1 MSDDGSDKK
10 DKKRSFS
17 HILGIKRKEV
27 TEEEILSMV
36 DAGEEYGSV
45 AQHERSRIENIFD
58 FTDRS
63 VSEIMTHRTDITALE
78 DTALFDDAVALAI
91 SSGRSRIPV
100 YHEDIDSVIGVLYV
114 KDLLRYIGAHDF
126 SLPDVVREVPFVP
139 KSKSCE
145 ELFSLMTDEHVQI
158 AIVIDEYGGTEG
170 IVTLEDLVECVFG
183 SIQDE
188 YDDERAPVRPVTG
201 NAFYVDGN
209 TPVSDVEELLE
220 VSLGGSDDT
229 IAAFMLERLG
239 SIPEKDE
246 RPRVTVDGV
255 TFTVAQMDD
264 RRIAKVLVVQH
275 QK

>member
-1 MSDDGSDKK
+1 MPDDGTDKK
-10 DKKRSFS
+10 DKKRTLS
-17 HILGIKRKEV
+17 HILGIKRREV
-27 TEEEILSMV
+27 TEEEILSLV
-36 DAGEEYGSV
+36 DAGEESGSV
-45 AQHERSRIENIFD
+45 EEHERSRIENIFD
-58 FTDRS
+58 FTDRA

-78 DTALFDDAVALAI
+78 DTAEFDDAVALAI

-114 KDLLRYIGAHDF
+114 KDLLRYIGDESF
-126 SLPDVVREVPFVP
+126 SLPNVTREVPFVP

-145 ELFSLMTDEHVQI
+145 ELFSLMTEEHVQI
-158 AIVIDEYGGTEG
+158 AVVIDEYGGTEG

-188 YDDERAPVRPVTG
+188 YDNENAPVRHVTG
-201 NAFYVDGN
+201 NAFYVDGS
-209 TPVSDVEELLE
+209 TPVSDIEELLN
-220 VSLGGSDDT
+220 VTMGGTDDT

-246 RPRVTVDGV
+246 RPSVTVGSV
-255 TFTVAQMDD
+255 KLTVAQMDD

-275 QK
+275 RY